1 VKFQFFQQF
10 FLLTEVSETEYSYIN
25 DIGLLK
31 IFFHHVYVIYILK
44 TKQAFSEPE
53 FPYFFKR
60 ITFEG
65 QGICM
70 ETQLRAKMFKNL
82 ILYSYGIKR
91 MERHDKY
98 IWNGV

>member
-1 VKFQFFQQF
+1 M
-10 FLLTEVSETEYSYIN
+10 YMRYIFRR
-25 DIGLLK
+25 LSRP
-31 IFFHHVYVIYILK
+31 
-44 TKQAFSEPE
+44 FSEPE

-70 ETQLRAKMFKNL
+70 ETQLKQKCFKL
-82 ILYSYGIKR
+82 ILYSYSIKR

-98 IWNGV
+98 IRNGV

>member
-1 VKFQFFQQF
+1 M
-10 FLLTEVSETEYSYIN
+10 YMRYIFRR
-25 DIGLLK
+25 LSRP
-31 IFFHHVYVIYILK
+31 
-44 TKQAFSEPE
+44 FSEPE

-70 ETQLRAKMFKNL
+70 ETQLRAKMFKL

-91 MERHDKY
+91 MERYDKY

>member
-1 VKFQFFQQF
+1 M
-10 FLLTEVSETEYSYIN
+10 YMRYIFRR
-25 DIGLLK
+25 LSRP
-31 IFFHHVYVIYILK
+31 
-44 TKQAFSEPE
+44 FSEPE

-65 QGICM
+65 KGICM
-70 ETQLRAKMFKNL
+70 ETQLRQKYL

>member
-1 VKFQFFQQF
+1 MYMRYIFRRLSRL
-10 FLLTEVSETEYSYIN
+10 FLN
-25 DIGLLK
+25 QN
-31 IFFHHVYVIYILK
+31 FH
-44 TKQAFSEPE
+44 T
-53 FPYFFKR
+53 FKR

-70 ETQLRAKMFKNL
+70 ETQLRQKCFNL

-98 IWNGV
+98 IGNGV